1 VIHFLFGCLGCL
13 QHDPLVMVVTT
24 DGWLQLARVS
34 SVGCLQLFVG
44 PSAYTVRWTTAL
56 AVLDRQSE
64 PASANMDKQRSPL
77 ALLQIHA
84 LRPVHSCSASPQFSY
99 VVQRSQCR
107 QLTESRHSESPRQR
121 RLSAVLSG
129 VGGAAPV
136 RLVDN
141 VRYVHG

>member
-1 VIHFLFGCLGCL
+1 MIHFLFGCLGCL
-13 QHDPLVMVVTT
+13 QHDPLVMVVLT

-34 SVGCLQLFVG
+34 N
-44 PSAYTVRWTTAL
+44 TVRWTTAL